1 VWGQV
6 SAADPDVK
14 ITWAGV
20 FEELIGRLNS
30 SDLMLMSSEYLL
42 DQFAGILFRWFAIF
56 RRDFVRDE
64 RRFGLRKQ
72 VSAMLL
78 LRDMLR
84 RIGFNPVDLAKYEVK
99 AGEFENET
107 CGSELGR

>member
-1 VWGQV
+1 MPYPLSKKEVTTDFVVRVLASWRHLFRSVWGQV
-6 SAADPDVK
+6 SHTDPEVK

-56 RRDFVRDE
+56 SEGILFEMKGV
-64 RRFGLRKQ
+64 
-72 VSAMLL
+72 
-78 LRDMLR
+78 
-84 RIGFNPVDLAKYEVK
+84 LALESKSQL
-99 AGEFENET
+99 
-107 CGSELGR
+107 CCC